1 MYDPKTISGFDAEAL
16 QARIR
21 RYMERHASMYGEKP
35 LPEPDREE
43 AAAQIVA
50 DWFAAD
56 WDALQ
61 WDYALKTGRSLFGAD
76 LSPVGMHYRAALYMA
91 GRAKRRGWKPEG
103 WKGTRAVDRR
113 RDGEEFS
120 GASADSRAL
129 RPDAILA
136 AVEAASGEL
145 LLSPDAAACRSKR
158 RLPLKNR
165 GGLSCTPQ
173 RFAKKR
179 LRVQKRRNGS
189 RIVCDVLERLPDRTI
204 VRFTRA
210 IHYRFD
216 RIGSIPNRA
225 MPKSVKRPP
234 AGFKAADARE
244 ALQG

>member
-1 MYDPKTISGFDAEAL
+1 MYDPTTVSRFDAEAL
-16 QARIR
+16 QARAR
-21 RYMERHASMYGEKP
+21 RYVERHGSPYGEKP

-61 WDYALKTGRSLFGAD
+61 WEYALKTGRALFGPT
-76 LSPVGMHYRAALYMA
+76 LSGLGLHLRALLYMA
-91 GRAKRRGWKPEG
+91 GRSKRRGWKPEG
-103 WKGTRAVDRR
+103 WKGSRAVDRR

-120 GASADSRAL
+120 GASADARAL

-136 AVEAASGEL
+136 AAEGASGEL
-145 LLSPDAAACRSKR
+145 LLSPAAVAERSKR
-158 RLPLKNR
+158 RLPLRNR
-165 GGLSCTPQ
+165 GGLQCIPR
-173 RFAKKR
+173 RFAEKR

-189 RIVCDVLERLPDRTI
+189 RILCHVLERLPDRTL
-204 VRFTRA
+204 VRFERVK
-210 IHYRFD
+210 HYRFE
-216 RIGSIPNRA
+216 RVGSIPNRD

-234 AGFKAADARE
+234 KGFKAAEARE